1 MTSAEKGVG
10 GQYMQQICT
19 DFTDEEGWTLYYGSS
34 PTCYLSNTRL
44 KIHGIPFS
52 DCTIMVGSMVRIPG
66 ILLLRSDSDGGSRK
80 KHTLPQRE
88 RSL

>member
-1 MTSAEKGVG
+1 MTSAEKGGG
-10 GQYMQQICT
+10 GQYMRQICT
-19 DFTDEEGWTLYYGSS
+19 DFADEEG
-34 PTCYLSNTRL
+34 CYLSNTRL
-44 KIHGIPFS
+44 KIPGIPLS
-52 DCTIMVGSMVRIPG
+52 DCTIMVGSMVHIPG